1 MDYNL
6 LAMHL
11 NTDVD
16 DKSIGTESY
25 RDIRNMRPYKG
36 RFGTIEGNRL
46 LVPTTRTVIGSVYD
60 SVYECNY
67 FLLKDVDD
75 EHAILRVFRT
85 GEYDYILDNQGV
97 LNFKK
102 DISHIDVIDGRWL
115 SFTDGYDNGVS
126 DYNPPRLIDIHMCD
140 GFTNEIEQ
148 KTYKRGQARS
158 RGELVYLCINDD
170 TEATGDVNDNWKL
183 LGRKYTTISSNH
195 ITRAKNEPYAPPSV
209 ELIHNKDITSS
220 AISNNVYKFA
230 YTYIYQDGS
239 ESRLSPYSESLY
251 TVSYINKITSF
262 FLNEILIKVD
272 TGDEL
277 VDSIN
282 IHVLTKSNVWN
293 SCKVINKK
301 NHLGQKLINDNV
313 IYEYKFNG
321 GDILTEVVDKTGFNA
336 SPQSSMSSC
345 FSSVGRVIDGNT
357 TEFYDYQDIDFNVD
371 VYKTFINND
380 IIKPMLSYWGLG
392 GTPWWKLPE
401 YDGNEFVIFIS
412 INIFSITNA
421 TPQSPAIGNYGFS
434 YVLKDYLSY
443 PLNAITNLCNDI
455 NNVLGGAYTAEG
467 VNSTTWSTENP
478 DSIILRPKPGVGQI
492 YTTTDKFYVY
502 TDDIYVKK
510 ALSYDNYVSVG
521 IAYYDEKGR
530 TPGVFSTQTVRIPN
544 PNENEDNQS
553 LISYTPSYN
562 IRMSINSKPPYWAK
576 YWCVAASKQFGW
588 FEQFV
593 ITEAPSIDNDFV
605 KFKKTWVY
613 EDGDV
618 LILRYLLKSPSNINY
633 ITNPSLTEYADYD
646 ILSQLYSYEVL
657 KSDSEYI
664 YISSQN
670 VFPYGFSDDE
680 FFNKWSNVLFEI
692 RHKFKYSDSNV
703 MVETDSFGTVSNG
716 KHEYMGNIQ
725 NKSITFTVK
734 FYDSFFTPKKHGILS
749 RVGPDLVG
757 RIAVNY
763 ISLVGKLLNN
773 EWSIL
778 DGRPSY
784 EDKTIRRT
792 NFRNR
797 LRWTGVYVPNG
808 GVNKLN
814 YNKFT
819 DYIDLSSVH
828 GSINHVGE
836 SNGIMSVKQ
845 NRKTTSIYVGKQ
857 GLTQA
862 AGENY
867 DLVVSSET
875 VLGSRYESRTD
886 IGCINPESYVKT
898 SSGSYFFDKI
908 GGRIVFDSQSGLQ
921 DISTG
926 FINELIKDKQT
937 IQSAYIGAPYYEV
950 WFYLGNEIVVWS
962 ERDKKWIYR
971 VDVSGIEHITN
982 SDIILTCKDG
992 IWVHDSS
999 VRKLYNI
1006 SINNKVSIQVS
1017 PVVRSTA
1024 KTLAIIASDSVDVT
1038 LSDSARL
1045 TNTPHGLAR
1054 KKDDIWYYPIR
1065 RFGDVHNGSVPRFDT
1080 ALLTLNKQSVLP
1092 MTIHQLSVKLI

>member
-16 DKSIGTESY
+16 DKSVGTESY

-36 RFGTIEGNRL
+36 RYETIEGNRL

-102 DISHIDVIDGRWL
+102 EISHIDVIDGRWL
-115 SFTDGYDNGVS
+115 SFTDGYDNGVN

-140 GFTNEIEQ
+140 GFTNKIEQ
-148 KTYKRGQARS
+148 KPYKRGQARS

-195 ITRAKNEPYAPPSV
+195 ITRAKNEPYAPPSAELNMNINTTTS
-209 ELIHNKDITSS
+209 ELIGDI
-220 AISNNVYKFA
+220 YKFA
-230 YTYIYQDGS
+230 YTYVYTNGT
-239 ESRLSPYSESLY
+239 ESKLSPYSKTIYPIGS
-251 TVSYINKITSF
+251 TNKIPNYYF
-262 FLNEILIKVD
+262 NEILLQFN
-272 TGDEL
+272 TGDETVRTINLYVLTSKGIWGLFKSIDKKNNLGVKL
-277 VDSIN
+277 VDDN
-282 IHVLTKSNVWN
+282 IT
-293 SCKVINKK
+293 
-301 NHLGQKLINDNV
+301 
-313 IYEYKFNG
+313 YEYVYNG
-321 GDILTEVVDKTGFNA
+321 NDSLIDVVDKTGFNA
-336 SPQSSMSSC
+336 APQSSTSSC
-345 FSSVGRVIDGNT
+345 FSSTGRIIDGNT
-357 TEFYDYQDIDFNVD
+357 TEFYDYENIDFDLLAYETYVEDDKLILCDPLPKYSWRGYPEYWPFPEYTGRNFIVFVD
-371 VYKTFINND
+371 VNITWVEEEGSLPSGVPLEDVPIVGKYSASFVVNDNNLYPSAALDD
-380 IIKPMLSYWGLG
+380 IIS
-392 GTPWWKLPE
+392 KLNS
-401 YDGNEFVIFIS
+401 DGCR
-412 INIFSITNA
+412 
-421 TPQSPAIGNYGFS
+421 
-434 YVLKDYLSY
+434 
-443 PLNAITNLCNDI
+443 LNAFAVNKDTLSRHDLHDTLAVEDMGWYNKTINVYYTYLDTANL
-455 NNVLGGAYTAEG
+455 
-467 VNSTTWSTENP
+467 TTGLTY
-478 DSIILRPKPGVGQI
+478 DSS
-492 YTTTDKFYVY
+492 
-502 TDDIYVKK
+502 
-510 ALSYDNYVSVG
+510 LSIG

-530 TPGVFSTQTVRIPN
+530 TPGVFSVKEVKITSPN
-544 PNENEDNQS
+544 LVNENK
-553 LISYTPSYN
+553 LRSYTSKYN
-562 IRMSINSKPPYWAK
+562 IRMTIKSDAPSWAK
-576 YWCVAASKQFGW
+576 YWAVVASKNNPYY
-588 FEQFV
+588 EQFFLNENPV
-593 ITEAPSIDNDFV
+593 FDEDYIKI
-605 KFKKTWVY
+605 KKTWEYQSGDRIIFRY
-613 EDGDV
+613 ELNRTIKEVDY
-618 LILRYLLKSPSNINY
+618 LILDSKFNY
-633 ITNPSLTEYADYD
+633 PI
-646 ILSQLYSYEVL
+646 L

-664 YISSQN
+664 YISS
-670 VFPYGFSDDE
+670 VESLPYGLIDDN
-680 FFNKWSNVLFEI
+680 FNSHYRNILCEI
-692 RHKFKYSDSNV
+692 RRKTKTSEKYL
-703 MVETDSFGTVSNG
+703 MTETDSFGTVVNKKHLYRGIIQSN
-716 KHEYMGNIQ
+716 
-725 NKSITFTVK
+725 SITFKVDYYNS
-734 FYDSFFTPKKHGILS
+734 FYQGAIFNINAPNFVSE
-749 RVGPDLVG
+749 
-757 RIAVNY
+757 Y
-763 ISLVGKLLNN
+763 IYTSYIYMTSKPIDND
-773 EWSIL
+773 IYYL

-819 DYIDLSSVH
+819 DYIDLSNVH

-845 NRKTTSIYVGKQ
+845 NRKTTSIYVGKH

-926 FINELIKDKQT
+926 FINELIKGKQT

-971 VDVSGIEHITN
+971 VDVSGIDHITN

-999 VRKLYNI
+999 VRKLYKI

-1024 KTLAIIASDSVDVT
+1024 KTLAVIASDSVDIT

-1045 TNTPHGLAR
+1045 TNTPHGLAK

>member
-36 RFGTIEGNRL
+36 RFETIEGNRL

-102 DISHIDVIDGRWL
+102 EISHIDVIDGRWL

-140 GFTNEIEQ
+140 GFTNKIEQ
-148 KTYKRGQARS
+148 KPYKRGQARS

-170 TEATGDVNDNWKL
+170 TVATGDVNDNWKL

-195 ITRAKNEPYAPPSV
+195 ITRAKNEPHTPPATDV
-209 ELIHNKDITSS
+209 MRNFDKNVTNLTGK
-220 AISNNVYKFA
+220 VYKFA
-230 YTYIYQDGS
+230 YTYTYKDGS
-239 ESRLSPYSESLY
+239 ESRLSPYSD
-251 TVSYINKITSF
+251 TVYPATTDENVLVNYFNNIKLTIN
-262 FLNEILIKVD
+262 

-277 VDSIN
+277 VKNINLHVTTDSDTWS
-282 IHVLTKSNVWN
+282 LF
-293 SCKVINKK
+293 KVIDKED
-301 NHLGQKLINDNV
+301 HLGNKLVDDN
-313 IYEYKFNG
+313 ILYEYDYDG
-321 GDILTEVVDKTGFNA
+321 SDALVSVSDKTGFNS
-336 SPQSSMSSC
+336 SPQCSTSLC
-345 FSSVGRVIDGNT
+345 FSSVGRIIDGNT
-357 TEFYDYQDIDFNVD
+357 TEFYDYQSVDFDIYLTENDVD
-371 VYKTFINND
+371 GEYGRRFLNLSKFPPYTLPMVLHISLDIEEDVGGYPTHIYKLID
-380 IIKPMLSYWGLG
+380 
-392 GTPWWKLPE
+392 
-401 YDGNEFVIFIS
+401 
-412 INIFSITNA
+412 
-421 TPQSPAIGNYGFS
+421 
-434 YVLKDYLSY
+434 
-443 PLNAITNLCNDI
+443 
-455 NNVLGGAYTAEG
+455 
-467 VNSTTWSTENP
+467 TWSSSYLVTSSVGYPENALNYFV
-478 DSIILRPKPGVGQI
+478 DTLKPPGSTLPVNISSTGVGLSI
-492 YTTTDKFYVY
+492 STKFPYRV
-502 TDDIYVKK
+502 TSGDSTEAIYVDETRVRQSIMSNNTVKI
-510 ALSYDNYVSVG
+510 G
-521 IAYYDEKGR
+521 ICYYDEKGR
-530 TPGVFSTQTVRIPN
+530 TAGVFSSKSIYIPSM
-544 PNENEDNQS
+544 NETYEGKT
-553 LISYTPSYN
+553 LVN
-562 IRMSINSKPPYWAK
+562 IKDHSINISINSMAPLWAK
-576 YWCVAASKQFGW
+576 YWSVVASKNNLYYEQLIIKDIEVVDGFIKIKSGW
-588 FEQFV
+588 
-593 ITEAPSIDNDFV
+593 T
-605 KFKKTWVY
+605 Y
-613 EDGDV
+613 EDGDI
-618 LILRYLLKSPSNINY
+618 LIFRYKLVFVGRVKPRY
-633 ITNPSLTEYADYD
+633 VPTNVNDVYP
-646 ILSQLYSYEVL
+646 LS
-657 KSDSEYI
+657 KSDGEYI
-664 YISSQN
+664 YIKSGS
-670 VFPYGFSDDE
+670 FSISGLKD
-680 FFNKWSNVLFEI
+680 KVVVEI
-692 RHKFKYSDSNV
+692 RRAANEYDSKLFYETGVFGNV
-703 MVETDSFGTVSNG
+703 VDG
-716 KHEYMGNIQ
+716 KHRFNGVVQTTNLDVPVNY
-725 NKSITFTVK
+725 
-734 FYDSFFTPKKHGILS
+734 YDSFILKDIGYFS
-749 RVGPDLVG
+749 CSLFYKSIPNFNLS
-757 RIAVNY
+757 Y
-763 ISLVGKLLNN
+763 I
-773 EWSIL
+773 
-778 DGRPSY
+778 DGRPCY

-926 FINELIKDKQT
+926 FINELIKGKQT

-992 IWVHDSS
+992 IWVHNSS

-1024 KTLAIIASDSVDVT
+1024 KTLAVVASDSVDMT

-1045 TNTPHGLAR
+1045 TNTPHGLAK